1 MKDDLG
7 SVWGPTKRLQK
18 KIEKKKSKVK
28 SREIMPTAIHT
39 HGSLHAMT
47 AANSKNQ
54 PDGQSPAHTNSM
66 QKINKSQFRTCKLQK
81 HSPGT
86 GTETCKQA
94 GEESCRK
101 FKAKQQMSQP
111 ACQASSQE
119 TKQPGRSAHA
129 GSQAN
134 NQQARDK
141 KRTSNATS
149 QRASQHASQAAR
161 PPASKA
167 ATQAASQPDRSK
179 NQQNRK
185 AERHTE
191 TAIHTA
197 KQGLCWPNCLVTPHR
212 FQKGILL
219 HNHWV
224 RNASHA

>member
-1 MKDDLG
+1 
-7 SVWGPTKRLQK
+7 
-18 KIEKKKSKVK
+18 
-28 SREIMPTAIHT
+28 MPTTIHT

-47 AANSKNQ
+47 TANSKNQ

-101 FKAKQQMSQP
+101 FEAKQHTSQP
-111 ACQASSQE
+111 AYQAGSQKA
-119 TKQPGRSAHA
+119 KQPGRSAHA
-129 GSQAN
+129 GSQAS
-134 NQQARDK
+134 NQEARDK
-141 KRTSNATS
+141 KRASKATS
-149 QRASQHASQAAR
+149 QRSSQHASQAAR

-167 ATQAASQPDRSK
+167 ATQAASQADRSK

-197 KQGLCWPNCLVTPHR
+197 KQGLWWVNCIVVAHR
-212 FQKGILL
+212 FHKGILL
-219 HNHWV
+219 RNRWV
-224 RNASHA
+224 RTATHA

>member
-1 MKDDLG
+1 MLGIDEAWPKSNEIQIGHQKETIFLWKIAKSRPFEGKGFLNNYVFSITNKESPLMKDDLG

-94 GEESCRK
+94 WEESCRK
-101 FKAKQQMSQP
+101 FKAKQHTSQP
-111 ACQASSQE
+111 A
-119 TKQPGRSAHA
+119 
-129 GSQAN
+129 
-134 NQQARDK
+134 
-141 KRTSNATS
+141 
-149 QRASQHASQAAR
+149 
-161 PPASKA
+161 
-167 ATQAASQPDRSK
+167 
-179 NQQNRK
+179 
-185 AERHTE
+185 
-191 TAIHTA
+191 
-197 KQGLCWPNCLVTPHR
+197 
-212 FQKGILL
+212 
-219 HNHWV
+219 
-224 RNASHA
+224 

>member
-7 SVWGPTKRLQK
+7 SVWGPTQRLQK
-18 KIEKKKSKVK
+18 NFEKKKSKVK

-101 FKAKQQMSQP
+101 FEAKQQMSRA
-111 ACQASSQE
+111 ACQAGSQE
-119 TKQPGRSAHA
+119 AKQPGRSAHA
-129 GSQAN
+129 GSQAS
-134 NQQARDK
+134 NQETR
-141 KRTSNATS
+141 REE
-149 QRASQHASQAAR
+149 
-161 PPASKA
+161 ASK
-167 ATQAASQPDRSK
+167 QGNKPASQPACQPSSQDTT
-179 NQQNRK
+179 QQ
-185 AERHTE
+185 ASQPSSQPARH
-191 TAIHTA
+191 
-197 KQGLCWPNCLVTPHR
+197 
-212 FQKGILL
+212 
-219 HNHWV
+219 
-224 RNASHA
+224 